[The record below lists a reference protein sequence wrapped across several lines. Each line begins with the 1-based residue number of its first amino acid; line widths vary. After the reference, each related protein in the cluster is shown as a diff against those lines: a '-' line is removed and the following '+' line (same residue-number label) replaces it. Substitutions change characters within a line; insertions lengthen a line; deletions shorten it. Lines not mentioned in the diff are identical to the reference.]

1 MIINYKFLQSQKENT
16 QDCEKII
23 KFSETNIKLMQLI
36 QRRNL
41 GKASIRKYNI
51 VFREVYK
58 LIGKT
63 PSQLIAEAK
72 KEEQPFTNE

>member
-1 MIINYKFLQSQKENT
+1 
-16 QDCEKII
+16 
-23 KFSETNIKLMQLI
+23 MQLI